1 MNNSIEQRKKVAY
14 KNSKEHQKMQ
24 KDKKAMQQYKM
35 LIEITK
41 NETHERFLY
50 VWVPPLNTSHLLLTK
65 LS

>member
-1 MNNSIEQRKKVAY
+1 
-14 KNSKEHQKMQ
+14 MQ
-24 KDKKAMQQYKM
+24 KDNKAMQQDKM
-35 LIEITK
+35 LIKITK